1 VRCDKRNLLT
11 GVIRSCSRQVL
22 AAAVGLVAA
31 AVGLGLAPGAAGA
44 SQVSVRERCNK
55 ASCEDNLDFRAA
67 PGETNIV
74 TAADRPLLPSGQN
87 AAFTVSDMGAPL
99 HAGSGCSSIDP
110 HTATCSIPVAD
121 TVVPLTFDLGDGND
135 RLDARRVAEKVVAN
149 GGPGDD
155 VLLTGPGDDTL
166 KGGPGHNFL
175 DGGGGVNTADFRD
188 ARTPVRVDL
197 QAPGPQ
203 GAVGSQDT
211 LRNIQNVDAASTSHD
226 VLRGNASD
234 NFLYGGPY
242 ALIDGR
248 AGNDTLTGGPGS
260 HLIGGTGKDI
270 LRGSNEDAPLR
281 PPGVRISCGPGFD
294 EVGATLIDTV
304 TADCEHVEP
313 DGGSPNAFVHLVSRP
328 GPRRP
333 FAAWRTGCY
342 EDPPAS
348 CDTIVSAHADSPHG
362 PLLALRHIHQRAP
375 RGGVTP
381 YNYSL
386 FLSPA
391 GRRLLRQ
398 RHRITVSLLEHIPPY
413 RGPHHL
419 YVPPLLGVRFV
430 LRG

>member
-1 VRCDKRNLLT
+1 MLVR
-11 GVIRSCSRQVL
+11 VIRSCSRGML
-22 AAAVGLVAA
+22 AVAVGLVAA
-31 AVGLGLAPGAAGA
+31 AVGLGLAAGPADA
-44 SQVSVRERCNK
+44 SQVSVRVLCNK
-55 ASCEDNLDFRAA
+55 AGCGDNLDFRAA

-74 TAADRPLLPSGQN
+74 TAADRPVLPSGQTV
-87 AAFTVSDMGAPL
+87 AAFTISDMGAPL
-99 HAGSGCSSIDP
+99 HAGSGCSSTDP
-110 HTATCSIPVAD
+110 HTATCSIPAAD
-121 TVVPLTFDLGDGND
+121 SVVGLAFDLGDGND
-135 RLDARRVAEKVVAN
+135 RLDARGVVEKVAAN

-166 KGGPGHNFL
+166 MGGGGHDFL

-203 GAVGSQDT
+203 GTVGSQDT
-211 LRNIQNVDAASTSHD
+211 LRNIQSVDAASTSHD

-234 NFLYGGPY
+234 NFLRGGPY

-248 AGNDTLTGGPGS
+248 AGNDDLAGGPGS
-260 HLIGGTGKDI
+260 RLIGGTGND
-270 LRGSNEDAPLR
+270 LLQGSNQDAPLR
-281 PPGVRISCGPGFD
+281 PGVRISCGPGFD

-313 DGGSPNAFVHLVSRP
+313 DGGSSNAFVHLVSRP

-348 CDTIVSAHADSPHG
+348 CDTIISAHADSPHG
-362 PLLALRHIHQRAP
+362 PLLALRRIHQRAP

-381 YNYSL
+381 DNYSL

-398 RHRITVSLLEHIPPY
+398 RHRITVSLVEHIAPY
-413 RGPHHL
+413 RDRHHP